1 MIKGVFAIN
10 FRKLLLF
17 LFVFVYLFTSTLSP
31 ALAALNYTYDANGN
45 ATTDGTNC
53 YEYND
58 ANQLKKVKLCSNN
71 QTIAEYIYDYQGN
84 RITKKLYNSGSLQKT
99 VYSPSDA
106 FETTKLA
113 SNGATTNVSYYFVND
128 ELAAK
133 KNSDGS
139 KNYFLND
146 HLGSIGIMTNS
157 AGTTIETTQYYP
169 YGLVRAGGTKNK
181 FLYTGQENDPETGL
195 DYYNFRYYN
204 SQLGRFIQPDDQLQ
218 TPYDPQSLNNYSY
231 VKNNPIKYTDPTGH
245 YLETALDIGF
255 LAFDLNELRNDPGNL
270 WNWAALGGDIAGT
283 ALPVV
288 TGVGLG
294 IRTVG
299 HTGDA
304 MKLVRASGKYG
315 ETQLA
320 KEIGNLGKKL
330 FETPI
335 GRRIVDAYNP
345 ATRTIY
351 EAKSGRV
358 NLTKFVKNQIQKDKF
373 LTLDRETRVSS
384 AQWRFYKSPV
394 TGKIGPSKPLKNYLL
409 NNNFYT
415 KDGIRYYFG
424 R

>member
-1 MIKGVFAIN
+1 M
-10 FRKLLLF
+10 
-17 LFVFVYLFTSTLSP
+17 VYLFTSTLFP

-71 QTIAEYIYDYQGN
+71 QTIAEYIYDYNGN
-84 RITKKLYNSGSLQKT
+84 RIEKKLYTGGNLLKT
-99 VYSPSDA
+99 VYSPNDTYEA
-106 FETTKLA
+106 TKLA

-146 HLGSIGIMTNS
+146 HLGSIGYLTNS
-157 AGTTIETTQYYP
+157 AGTVLETTQYYP
-169 YGLVRAGGTKNK
+169 YGLVRAGGTLNK

-195 DYYNFRYYN
+195 DYYNFRYY
-204 SQLGRFIQPDDQLQ
+204 SPQLGRFIQPDDQLQ

-255 LAFDLNELRNDPGNL
+255 LAFDLNELRKDPGNL
-270 WNWAALGGDIAGT
+270 WDWAALGGNVAGT

-294 IRTVG
+294 IRVVEHSKNVARIASKVTTTATTVNKIAG
-299 HTGDA
+299 KITGYTRHGIDQAVGRDGGRGVALSAIRDA
-304 MKLVRASGKYG
+304 VKNPIRVVYKIDR
-315 ETQLA
+315 
-320 KEIGNLGKKL
+320 LGR
-330 FETPI
+330 ESWSYI
-335 GRRIVDAYNP
+335 GRKGTVVLNKFGQVVSTWGKP
-345 ATRTIY
+345 
-351 EAKSGRV
+351 RV
-358 NLTKFVKNQIQKDKF
+358 KK
-373 LTLDRETRVSS
+373 
-384 AQWRFYKSPV
+384 
-394 TGKIGPSKPLKNYLL
+394 
-409 NNNFYT
+409 
-415 KDGIRYYFG
+415 
-424 R
+424 